1 MNSQARK
8 NRTEISPQKRSMRLK
23 ISSIVRLSP
32 LPKYCAPRMEPAAV
46 PDIRNM
52 FCTNWI
58 WVASD
63 TAVISSCATRP
74 SIRASNAATMASIRL
89 WKAMGNARVHR
100 RL

>member
-1 MNSQARK
+1 MA
-8 NRTEISPQKRSMRLK
+8 
-23 ISSIVRLSP
+23 
-32 LPKYCAPRMEPAAV
+32 PAAV

-58 WVASD
+58 CVAKD

-74 SIRASNAATMASIRL
+74 SIRASKAATMASIRL
-89 WKAMGNARVHR
+89 WNEMGSARVQR